1 MEQGQGACGGWQRR
15 ASSQALSRGD
25 TTLRACDPHPQTP
38 CRTGGTG
45 ASASEWCTLS
55 SSPNL
60 RAQRPAP
67 LPLSPQPAPCA
78 CRPRSWTVCKLGC
91 PELKWGRKAVPRGRA
106 GQSPSH
112 LRKGGSGRGGRGASS
127 SSPGLAVLYG
137 FLFLCDSTAHSYRD
151 WSRGARRGRPA
162 EGPRRAGTAATFPQ
176 RRRLAWP
183 RGPSCCFPPHGWRGL
198 KDPLT
203 ALTHH
208 PRLTPI
214 PRLGPGM
221 GLSSQRSG

>member
-1 MEQGQGACGGWQRR
+1 MEVGRGEPAHRHCHVGTPPSEPVTPSADSVQDRRNWCLCIGVVHTLLFPKPPCPAPSSPPSQSPACPMCLP
-15 ASSQALSRGD
+15 SQVMDRLQAGLSRAQVGQEG
-25 TTLRACDPHPQTP
+25 C
-38 CRTGGTG
+38 
-45 ASASEWCTLS
+45 
-55 SSPNL
+55 SP
-60 RAQRPAP
+60 
-67 LPLSPQPAPCA
+67 
-78 CRPRSWTVCKLGC
+78 
-91 PELKWGRKAVPRGRA
+91 GRA

-112 LRKGGSGRGGRGASS
+112 LRKGGSDRGGRGASS

-162 EGPRRAGTAATFPQ
+162 EGTRRAGTAATFPQ

-198 KDPLT
+198 KDPIT